1 MPLFYVIDDDG
12 PVRATREALRQPDI
26 NLTIQ
31 GLGTNGAATCDAVVA
46 DACMLGSNGVA
57 HMRARAG
64 CQSVTQLV
72 TISRAGAIALI
83 HDAPDFRTM
92 AGRLATK

>member
-1 MPLFYVIDDDG
+1 MPLFFVIDDDG
-12 PVRATREALRQPDI
+12 PTRATREALTRRDI

-31 GLGTNGAATCDAVVA
+31 GLGTNGTATCNAVVA
-46 DACMLGSNGVA
+46 DAFLTGINRTTKTA
-57 HMRARAG
+57 
-64 CQSVTQLV
+64 QLV
-72 TISRAGAIALI
+72 AISREGAVAPI

>member
-12 PVRATREALRQPDI
+12 PARATREALCQPDI

-46 DACMLGSNGVA
+46 DACMRGANGTTPTA
-57 HMRARAG
+57 
-64 CQSVTQLV
+64 QLV
-72 TISRAGAIALI
+72 AISRAGAIALI
-83 HDAPDFRTM
+83 QDAPDFRTM

>member
-12 PVRATREALRQPDI
+12 PARATREALCQPDI
-26 NLTIQ
+26 NLSIQ
-31 GLGTNGAATCDAVVA
+31 GLGTNGAVTCDAVVA
-46 DACMLGSNGVA
+46 DACMLGSNGAA
-57 HMRARAG
+57 HLRAPAARPSMAH
-64 CQSVTQLV
+64 LV

-83 HDAPDFRTM
+83 QDAPDFRTM

>member
-12 PVRATREALRQPDI
+12 PARATREALCQPDI

-46 DACMLGSNGVA
+46 DACMLGSNGAAQIRAPAA
-57 HMRARAG
+57 HPSAA
-64 CQSVTQLV
+64 QLV

-83 HDAPDFRTM
+83 QDAPDFRTM
-92 AGRLATK
+92 AGRLATI

>member
-12 PVRATREALRQPDI
+12 PARATREALRQPDI

-46 DACMLGSNGVA
+46 DACMLGSNGAA
-57 HMRARAG
+57 HMRSTNGTTQAG
-64 CQSVTQLV
+64 QLV
-72 TISRAGAIALI
+72 TISRAGAITLI
-83 HDAPDFRTM
+83 QDAQDFRTM